1 MRRGEVA
8 QLAWRAV
15 NLDNATVTVVKAK
28 TVRGRRTIDLDPG
41 TVAALREQRAQ
52 QRRDR
57 LAAGPAW
64 QEHGVVLAHEDGSPI
79 HPNSV
84 SRAFTRAVER
94 CQRHEQEQAEHERRA
109 APSVPRITL
118 HALRHTHATLLLAAG
133 VPLHVVSRRLG
144 HASEAFTAQVYAHV
158 LPQQG
163 EQAAA
168 AFAALVAGAR

>member
-1 MRRGEVA
+1 MA

-15 NLDNATVTVVKAK
+15 DLDAATVTVVKAK

-41 TVAALREQRAQ
+41 TVAVLREHRAQ
-52 QRRDR
+52 QRRGR

-64 QEHGVVLAHEDGSPI
+64 QEHGALLVHEDGSPI
-79 HPNSV
+79 NPGSV
-84 SRAFTRAVER
+84 SRAFTRAVTNCR
-94 CQRHEQEQAEHERRA
+94 SDDQEQAEREQRA
-109 APSVPRITL
+109 ARPLARVTL
-118 HALRHTHATLLLAAG
+118 HGLRHSHATLLLAES

-168 AFAALVAGAR
+168 AFAALVAGAS